1 MRIQLVTGRMAIAS
15 SLGLGVVLSLLVAG
29 PMQIGLTAQE
39 STDAQSIEVSC
50 TLEQAPMRDG
60 VKLAT
65 ELYRPVEGR
74 RFPVIMTRTPYN
86 RRAPNPGS
94 NCDSPM
100 GRYFA
105 ERGYAFLNQDTRG
118 RYRSEGEFDAMRQE
132 ANDGYDAVEWAAAQ
146 SWSTG
151 KVGMVGG
158 SYVGLTQ
165 WQAAVAQPPHL
176 VAIAPHYSSS
186 DYHHGWT
193 YQGGAL
199 DLWFALSWTSQ
210 TLAPDTLQ
218 RRLEAAG
225 MSSEDVIQEV
235 GAFVAE
241 GQEKLL
247 DDWLW
252 RVPLKDFE
260 GFRRNGNIA
269 AYFDEWLARPS
280 YDDYWASLDVET
292 KYPRIQVPALV
303 SGGWYDI
310 FQEGTIRNFIG
321 VRAMGGSD
329 VGRNGTHLI
338 MRALCHACPADTTAG
353 EIDFGPDNTLDLNAA
368 WARWFDYWL
377 KGIDNGIQDEPPV
390 RIFVMVPPDRGTEA
404 GGFWTTMDQF
414 PPPDAVET
422 RFYLRSEG
430 SANSAAG
437 DGLLTV
443 DGPTGER
450 DEFVYDPENP
460 VPTVGGNMC
469 CSNALLPSGAF
480 DQREVERRDDVLV
493 YTTPPLEEDL
503 VVVGQVRVE
512 LWAASSAPD
521 TDFTAKL
528 VDVHLDGYA
537 HNVSEGIIRA
547 RYRHS
552 NEELSWITPGA
563 VHDYAIDL
571 GYTATV
577 FRKGHRIRLEVSS
590 SNFPHFDRN
599 PNTARAFGHDAQFR
613 KATQQ
618 VLHDRAHPSQLVLQV
633 APSIRQP

>member
-1 MRIQLVTGRMAIAS
+1 MTRRFVIGRMTVAS
-15 SLGLGVVLSLLVAG
+15 VASLGLLLAG
-29 PMQIGLTAQE
+29 PLHGDSTAQ
-39 STDAQSIEVSC
+39 VSKDSQRSDVRC

-65 ELYRPVEGR
+65 EVYQPAGDGR
-74 RFPVIMTRTPYN
+74 YPVIMTRTPYN

-94 NCDSPM
+94 NCDSSM

-105 ERGYAFLNQDTRG
+105 ERGYVLLNQDTRG

-132 ANDGYDAVEWAAAQ
+132 AKDGYDAVEWAAAQ
-146 SWSTG
+146 PWSNG

-165 WQAAVAQPPHL
+165 WQAAVEQPPHL

-218 RRLEAAG
+218 RRLEATG
-225 MSSEDVIQEV
+225 MLSEQVKREV
-235 GAFVAE
+235 GAFVTE
-241 GQEKLL
+241 GHEKLI

-252 RVPLKDFE
+252 RVPLKDFQV
-260 GFRRNGNIA
+260 FRRNGNIA
-269 AYFDEWLARPS
+269 PYFDEWLARPS
-280 YDDYWASLDVET
+280 YDDYWATLDIET
-292 KYPRIQVPALV
+292 KYPRVQVPALV
-303 SGGWYDI
+303 TGGWYDI
-310 FQEGTIRNFIG
+310 FQSGTIRNFLG
-321 VRAMGGSD
+321 TRSMGGSAAA
-329 VGRNGTHLI
+329 RNGTKLI
-338 MRALCHACPADTTAG
+338 IRALCHACPADSTAG
-353 EIDFGPDNTLDLNAA
+353 EIDFGPTNTLDLNAT

-377 KGIDNGIQDEPPV
+377 KGLDNGVHDEPPV
-390 RIFVMVPPDRGTEA
+390 RLFVMVPPDTGTVA
-404 GGFWTTMDQF
+404 SGFWTSADQF
-414 PPPDAVET
+414 PPPGAVDT
-422 RFYLRSEG
+422 RFYLRSDG
-430 SANSAAG
+430 NANSAAG
-437 DGLLTV
+437 DGVLTAA
-443 DGPTGER
+443 GPSGPP
-450 DEFVYDPENP
+450 DEYVYDPQNP

-469 CSNALLPSGAF
+469 CSNILLPSGAF

-503 VVVGQVRVE
+503 VVVGHVRVD
-512 LWAASSAPD
+512 LWATSSAPD

-537 HNVSEGIIRA
+537 HNVSEGIVRA
-547 RYRHS
+547 RYRNS

-563 VHDYAIDL
+563 VYDYAIDL

-577 FRKGHRIRLEVSS
+577 FRTGHRIRLEVSS

-599 PNTARAFGHDAQFR
+599 PNTAHAFGHDAQLR
-613 KATQQ
+613 EATQQ
-618 VLHDRAHPSQLVLQV
+618 VLHDSEHPSQLVLQV
-633 APSIRQP
+633 APSIRMP